1 MWDSP
6 MHLLIIAVVILVL
19 FGGRKIPE
27 VMRGL
32 GQGVREFKEGM
43 RGDQPAQSTESAGKS
58 AGLHFHRSE
67 KVAARS
73 FRQSSDGI
81 FTPPWFVPIRLLA
94 RETTPSK
101 AAAPSR

>member
-6 MHLLIIAVVILVL
+6 MHLLIIAVVILIL

-43 RGDQPAQSTESAGKS
+43 RGDQTNPPSPPTQPVNPPASTSTE
-58 AGLHFHRSE
+58 E
-67 KVAARS
+67 K
-73 FRQSSDGI
+73 
-81 FTPPWFVPIRLLA
+81 
-94 RETTPSK
+94 K
-101 AAAPSR
+101 

>member
-32 GQGVREFKEGM
+32 GQGIKEFKEGM
-43 RGDQPAQSTESAGKS
+43 RGDQ
-58 AGLHFHRSE
+58 
-67 KVAARS
+67 
-73 FRQSSDGI
+73 
-81 FTPPWFVPIRLLA
+81 TPPNPPA
-94 RETTPSK
+94 STTTT
-101 AAAPSR
+101 APTNPNPHTEQKS

>member
-32 GQGVREFKEGM
+32 GQGVREFKDGM
-43 RGDQPAQSTESAGKS
+43 RGDQPNQSNTTN
-58 AGLHFHRSE
+58 
-67 KVAARS
+67 
-73 FRQSSDGI
+73 
-81 FTPPWFVPIRLLA
+81 TPPNRCKVCV
-94 RETTPSK
+94 
-101 AAAPSR
+101 

>member
-6 MHLLIIAVVILVL
+6 MHLLIIAVVVLVL

-43 RGDQPAQSTESAGKS
+43 RGDHPNPNPNPTN
-58 AGLHFHRSE
+58 
-67 KVAARS
+67 
-73 FRQSSDGI
+73 
-81 FTPPWFVPIRLLA
+81 TPPS
-94 RETTPSK
+94 TPTEEK
-101 AAAPSR
+101 K

>member
-43 RGDQPAQSTESAGKS
+43 RGDQPNPNPNPTNPPPSTPTE
-58 AGLHFHRSE
+58 E
-67 KVAARS
+67 K
-73 FRQSSDGI
+73 
-81 FTPPWFVPIRLLA
+81 
-94 RETTPSK
+94 K
-101 AAAPSR
+101 

>member
-43 RGDQPAQSTESAGKS
+43 RGDQTTQPNPPNPPTQPVNPPASTSTE
-58 AGLHFHRSE
+58 E
-67 KVAARS
+67 K
-73 FRQSSDGI
+73 
-81 FTPPWFVPIRLLA
+81 
-94 RETTPSK
+94 K
-101 AAAPSR
+101 

>member
-32 GQGVREFKEGM
+32 GQGVREFKDGM
-43 RGDQPAQSTESAGKS
+43 RGDQPNQSNQSNTTNTPTNPPPSSSTTE
-58 AGLHFHRSE
+58 E
-67 KVAARS
+67 K
-73 FRQSSDGI
+73 
-81 FTPPWFVPIRLLA
+81 
-94 RETTPSK
+94 K
-101 AAAPSR
+101 

>member
-6 MHLLIIAVVILVL
+6 MHLLIIAIVILVL

-43 RGDQPAQSTESAGKS
+43 RGDQSNPPANPPNPPASTPTE
-58 AGLHFHRSE
+58 E
-67 KVAARS
+67 K
-73 FRQSSDGI
+73 
-81 FTPPWFVPIRLLA
+81 
-94 RETTPSK
+94 K
-101 AAAPSR
+101 

>member
-32 GQGVREFKEGM
+32 GQGVREFKDGM
-43 RGDQPAQSTESAGKS
+43 RGDQTNQPVNPPANPPATN
-58 AGLHFHRSE
+58 
-67 KVAARS
+67 
-73 FRQSSDGI
+73 
-81 FTPPWFVPIRLLA
+81 TPPSTS
-94 RETTPSK
+94 TTEERK
-101 AAAPSR
+101 

>member
-6 MHLLIIAVVILVL
+6 MHLLIVAVVILIL

-43 RGDQPAQSTESAGKS
+43 RGDTTAN
-58 AGLHFHRSE
+58 
-67 KVAARS
+67 
-73 FRQSSDGI
+73 QSSS
-81 FTPPWFVPIRLLA
+81 TPPP
-94 RETTPSK
+94 
-101 AAAPSR
+101 AAPSNVAPTEQKK